1 MKNVSALFCLFFL
14 ESAGK
19 NGKRDYIKMGQRKGD
34 VPPMKSLKFFCFA
47 AVCTAFLLTA
57 CGPEPTADEWMRRSL
72 ASAKEA
78 KWNRALDQA
87 VNAVEKA
94 PGNTLANVLLA
105 IALENNNRPEDAL
118 NAAVRAGADTS
129 SFIAQYTLGRIYCRQ
144 QKYDSSVKPLTRA
157 LELRPD
163 DANTLILLARAKL
176 RLNTEDALNL
186 NKRLLAIPQ
195 FSQSAVIYNELGVL
209 QVLKGEPKKATA
221 LFLKA
226 LSLDADNPHL
236 NLNNAI
242 LHDYHLGDLMKARQY
257 YNSFLRLA
265 ANRRELLDEYKEVQT
280 RLEIIR

>member
-1 MKNVSALFCLFFL
+1 MKLFNL
-14 ESAGK
+14 
-19 NGKRDYIKMGQRKGD
+19 
-34 VPPMKSLKFFCFA
+34 FCFA
-47 AVCTAFLLTA
+47 AFCAAFLLTA

-78 KWNRALDQA
+78 KWSRALDQA
-87 VNAVEKA
+87 ESAAAKA
-94 PGNTLANVLLA
+94 PGSTLANVLLA
-105 IALENNNRPEDAL
+105 IALENNNRPDEAL
-118 NAAVRAGADTS
+118 SAAVRAGSDNT
-129 SFIAQYTLGRIYCRQ
+129 SFIAQYTLGRLYCRQ

-186 NKRLLAIPQ
+186 NKRLLSIPQ
-195 FSQSAVIYNELGVL
+195 FSQSPVIYNELGVL

-242 LHDYHLGDLMKARQY
+242 LHDYQLGDLMKARQY

>member
-1 MKNVSALFCLFFL
+1 
-14 ESAGK
+14 
-19 NGKRDYIKMGQRKGD
+19 
-34 VPPMKSLKFFCFA
+34 MKSLQILCFA
-47 AVCTAFLLTA
+47 AFCAVFLLTA
-57 CGPEPTADEWMRRSL
+57 CGPEPTADEWMHRSL

-78 KWNRALDQA
+78 KWGRALDQA
-87 VNAVEKA
+87 ENAVEKA

-105 IALENNNRPEDAL
+105 IALENNNRPDDAL
-118 NAAVRAGADTS
+118 NAATRAGADTS
-129 SFIAQYTLGRIYCRQ
+129 CFIAQYTLGRLYCRQ

-186 NKRLLAIPQ
+186 NKRLLSIPQ
-195 FSQSAVIYNELGVL
+195 FSQSPVIYNELGVL
-209 QVLKGEPKKATA
+209 QVMKGEPKKATA

-226 LSLDADNPHL
+226 LSLDADNPYL

>member
-1 MKNVSALFCLFFL
+1 MPMKF
-14 ESAGK
+14 
-19 NGKRDYIKMGQRKGD
+19 
-34 VPPMKSLKFFCFA
+34 MKSLYIICFA
-47 AVCTAFLLTA
+47 AVCAAFLLAA

-78 KWNRALDQA
+78 KWGRALDQA
-87 VNAVEKA
+87 ENAVEKA
-94 PGNTLANVLLA
+94 PGDTLANVLYA
-105 IALENNNRPEDAL
+105 IALENNNRTEEAIS
-118 NAAVRAGADTS
+118 AAVRASSDSS
-129 SFIAQYTLGRIYCRQ
+129 SFIAQYTLGRLYCRQ

-176 RLNTEDALNL
+176 HLNTEDALNL
-186 NKRLLAIPQ
+186 TKRLLALPQ
-195 FSQSAVIYNELGVL
+195 FKDSPVVYNELGVI
-209 QVLKGEPKKATA
+209 QVLKGEPKKSTA

-236 NLNNAI
+236 HLNNAI
-242 LHDYHLGDLMKARQY
+242 LQYYYLGDLMKARQY
-257 YNSFLRLA
+257 YNSFLRLS

>member
-1 MKNVSALFCLFFL
+1 MKLLH
-14 ESAGK
+14 
-19 NGKRDYIKMGQRKGD
+19 II
-34 VPPMKSLKFFCFA
+34 CFA
-47 AVCTAFLLTA
+47 AVCAAFLLTA

-78 KWNRALDQA
+78 KWSRALDQA
-87 VNAVEKA
+87 ENAVEKA
-94 PGNTLANVLLA
+94 PGDTLANVLYA
-105 IALENNNRPEDAL
+105 IALENNNRPEEAL
-118 NAAVRAGADTS
+118 NAATRAGADLS
-129 SFIAQYTLGRIYCRQ
+129 SFIAQYTLGRLYCRQ

-186 NKRLLAIPQ
+186 NKRLLSLPQ
-195 FSQSAVIYNELGVL
+195 FAQSPVIYNELGVL
-209 QVLKGEPKKATA
+209 QVLKGEPKKATALFLKATA

-242 LHDYHLGDLMKARQY
+242 LHDYYLGDLMKARQY
-257 YNSFLRLA
+257 YNSFLRLS
-265 ANRRELLDEYKEVQT
+265 ANRRELLDEYKDVQT

>member
-1 MKNVSALFCLFFL
+1 MKLFNL
-14 ESAGK
+14 
-19 NGKRDYIKMGQRKGD
+19 
-34 VPPMKSLKFFCFA
+34 FCFA
-47 AVCTAFLLTA
+47 AICAAFLLTA

-78 KWNRALDQA
+78 KWGRALDQA
-87 VNAVEKA
+87 ANAVDKA

-105 IALENNNRPEDAL
+105 IALENNNRTEDAL

-129 SFIAQYTLGRIYCRQ
+129 CFIAQYTLGRLYCRQ

-163 DANTLILLARAKL
+163 DANTLILLSRAKL
-176 RLNTEDALNL
+176 HLNTEDALNL
-186 NKRLLAIPQ
+186 NKRLLSVPQ

-209 QVLKGEPKKATA
+209 QVLKNEPKKATA

-242 LHDYHLGDLMKARQY
+242 LHDYYLGDLMKARQY

>member
-1 MKNVSALFCLFFL
+1 
-14 ESAGK
+14 
-19 NGKRDYIKMGQRKGD
+19 
-34 VPPMKSLKFFCFA
+34 MKSLQIFCIA

-78 KWNRALDQA
+78 KWKRALDQA
-87 VNAVEKA
+87 ENAVSKA
-94 PGNTLANVLLA
+94 PGDTLANVLYA
-105 IALENNNRPEDAL
+105 IALENNNRPDEAL
-118 NAAVRAGADTS
+118 NAAVRAGADSS
-129 SFIAQYTLGRIYCRQ
+129 SFIAQYTLGRLYSRQ
-144 QKYDSSVKPLTRA
+144 QKYDNCIKPLTRA

-163 DANTLILLARAKL
+163 DANALILLARAKL

-186 NKRLLAIPQ
+186 NKRLLSLSQ
-195 FSQSAVIYNELGVL
+195 FKDSPVVYNELGVI
-209 QVLKGEPKKATA
+209 QVLKNEPKKATA

-226 LSLDADNPHL
+226 LSLDADNPYL

-257 YNSFLRLA
+257 YNSFLRLS

-280 RLEIIR
+280 RLEIISR

>member
-1 MKNVSALFCLFFL
+1 MKFT
-14 ESAGK
+14 
-19 NGKRDYIKMGQRKGD
+19 
-34 VPPMKSLKFFCFA
+34 KSLQILCFA
-47 AVCTAFLLTA
+47 AVCAAFLLTA

-78 KWNRALDQA
+78 KWKRALDQA
-87 VNAVEKA
+87 ENAVEKA
-94 PGNTLANVLLA
+94 PGDTLANVLYA
-105 IALENNNRPEDAL
+105 IALENNGHSDEAL
-118 NAAVRAGADTS
+118 NAAARAGTDS
-129 SFIAQYTLGRIYCRQ
+129 SCFIAQYTLGRLYFRQ
-144 QKYDSSVKPLTRA
+144 QKYDSCIKPLTLA

-186 NKRLLAIPQ
+186 NKRLLSLPQ
-195 FSQSAVIYNELGVL
+195 FKDSPIVYNELGVI
-209 QVLKGEPKKATA
+209 QVLKNEPKKATS

-242 LHDYHLGDLMKARQY
+242 LHDYFLGDWMQAQQY
-257 YNSFLRLA
+257 YNSFLRLS

-280 RLEIIR
+280 RLEIFR

>member
-1 MKNVSALFCLFFL
+1 MKLFNL
-14 ESAGK
+14 
-19 NGKRDYIKMGQRKGD
+19 
-34 VPPMKSLKFFCFA
+34 FCFA
-47 AVCTAFLLTA
+47 AFCAAFLLTA
-57 CGPEPTADEWMRRSL
+57 CGPEPTADEWMRKSL

-78 KWNRALDQA
+78 KWSRALDQA
-87 VNAVEKA
+87 ENAVEKA
-94 PGNTLANVLLA
+94 PASTLANVLLA
-105 IALENNNRPEDAL
+105 IALENNNRPDEAL
-118 NAAVRAGADTS
+118 TAAVRAGSDNN
-129 SFIAQYTLGRIYCRQ
+129 SFIAQYTLGRLYCRQ

-186 NKRLLAIPQ
+186 NKRLLSIPQ
-195 FSQSAVIYNELGVL
+195 FNQSPVIYNELGVL

-236 NLNNAI
+236 NLNTAI
-242 LHDYHLGDLMKARQY
+242 LYDYYLGNQMMASKY
-257 YNSFLRLA
+257 YNSFLRLS

-280 RLEIIR
+280 RLEILR

>member
-1 MKNVSALFCLFFL
+1 MKLF
-14 ESAGK
+14 K
-19 NGKRDYIKMGQRKGD
+19 
-34 VPPMKSLKFFCFA
+34 VFCFA
-47 AVCTAFLLTA
+47 AVCAAFLLTA
-57 CGPEPTADEWMRRSL
+57 CGPEPTADEWMRKSL
-72 ASAKEA
+72 ASAKDA
-78 KWNRALDQA
+78 KWGRALDQA
-87 VNAVEKA
+87 VNAVDKA

-105 IALENNNRPEDAL
+105 IALENNNRPQDAL

-129 SFIAQYTLGRIYCRQ
+129 CFIAQYTLGRLYCRQ
-144 QKYDSSVKPLTRA
+144 QQYDSSVKPLTRA

-186 NKRLLAIPQ
+186 NKRLLSIPQ
-195 FSQSAVIYNELGVL
+195 FSQSAVVYNELGVI
-209 QVLKGEPKKATA
+209 QVLKGEPKKATS

-257 YNSFLRLA
+257 YNAFLRLA

>member
-1 MKNVSALFCLFFL
+1 MKLFN
-14 ESAGK
+14 S
-19 NGKRDYIKMGQRKGD
+19 
-34 VPPMKSLKFFCFA
+34 FCFA
-47 AVCTAFLLTA
+47 AFCAAFLLTA

-78 KWNRALDQA
+78 KWSRALDQA
-87 VNAVEKA
+87 ENAVEKA

-105 IALENNNRPEDAL
+105 IALENNNRPDEAL
-118 NAAVRAGADTS
+118 NAAIRAGTDNT
-129 SFIAQYTLGRIYCRQ
+129 SFIAQYTLGRLYCRQ

-186 NKRLLAIPQ
+186 NKRLLSIPQ
-195 FSQSAVIYNELGVL
+195 FSQSPVIYNELGVL

>member
-1 MKNVSALFCLFFL
+1 MKLFNL
-14 ESAGK
+14 
-19 NGKRDYIKMGQRKGD
+19 
-34 VPPMKSLKFFCFA
+34 FCFA
-47 AVCTAFLLTA
+47 AFCAAFLLTA
-57 CGPEPTADEWMRRSL
+57 CGPEPTADEWMRKSL

-78 KWNRALDQA
+78 KWSRALDQA
-87 VNAVEKA
+87 ENAVEKA
-94 PGNTLANVLLA
+94 PASTLANVLLA
-105 IALENNNRPEDAL
+105 IALENNNRPDEAL
-118 NAAVRAGADTS
+118 TAAVRAGSDNN
-129 SFIAQYTLGRIYCRQ
+129 SFIAQYTLGRLYCRQ

-186 NKRLLAIPQ
+186 NKRLLSIPQ
-195 FSQSAVIYNELGVL
+195 FNQSPVIYNELGVL

>member
-1 MKNVSALFCLFFL
+1 MRSF
-14 ESAGK
+14 
-19 NGKRDYIKMGQRKGD
+19 RI
-34 VPPMKSLKFFCFA
+34 FCFA

-57 CGPEPTADEWMRRSL
+57 CGPEPTADELMRKAL

-78 KWNRALDQA
+78 KWSRALDQA
-87 VNAVEKA
+87 ERAAAKA
-94 PGNTLANVLLA
+94 PGSTLANVLLA
-105 IALENNNRPEDAL
+105 IALENNNRPDEAL

-129 SFIAQYTLGRIYCRQ
+129 SFIAQYTLGRLYCRQ

-186 NKRLLAIPQ
+186 NKRLLSVPQ

-221 LFLKA
+221 LFMKA
-226 LSLDADNPHL
+226 LSLDADNPYLSL
-236 NLNNAI
+236 NSAI
-242 LHDYHLGDLMKARQY
+242 LHDYYLGDLMKARQH
-257 YNSFLRLA
+257 YNNFLRLA
-265 ANRRELLDEYKEVQT
+265 ANRRELLDEYKKVQT
-280 RLEIIR
+280 RLDDIR

>member
-1 MKNVSALFCLFFL
+1 MKPLQ
-14 ESAGK
+14 
-19 NGKRDYIKMGQRKGD
+19 II
-34 VPPMKSLKFFCFA
+34 CFA
-47 AVCTAFLLTA
+47 AVCAAFLLAA

-78 KWNRALDQA
+78 KWSRALDQA
-87 VNAVEKA
+87 ENAVEKA
-94 PGNTLANVLLA
+94 PGDTLATVLYA
-105 IALENNNRPEDAL
+105 SALENNDRPDEAL
-118 NAAVRAGADTS
+118 NAAVRAGADSS
-129 SFIAQYTLGRIYCRQ
+129 SFIAQYTLGRLYCRR

-186 NKRLLAIPQ
+186 NKRLLSIPQ
-195 FSQSAVIYNELGVL
+195 FSQSAVVYNELGVI

-242 LHDYHLGDLMKARQY
+242 LHDYYLGDLMKARQY
-257 YNSFLRLA
+257 YNSFLRLT
-265 ANRRELLDEYKEVQT
+265 ANRRELLDEYKDVQT